1 MAGVSLGPLLS
12 LANGEITFMDAA
24 GGAPGAANA
33 DAARGRQFVGFRLAD
48 QTYVFHIE
56 RIQEIVIPTGTARV
70 PEVPDYVEGV
80 ANLRGTIIPI
90 INLRR
95 LFGLESKPADAETR
109 TVVVNVGSRTLGC
122 TVDSVTRVMR
132 IAAEQIQAAPDTVA
146 PAGRSFIEGFARVGD
161 DLLIVL
167 DVDDLL
173 DPANLEAVH
182 RTGLQPTET

>member
-1 MAGVSLGPLLS
+1 
-12 LANGEITFMDAA
+12 MDAS
-24 GGAPGAANA
+24 GSSPANA

-48 QTYVFHIE
+48 QTYVFRIE

-95 LFGLESKPADAETR
+95 LFGLDPKPADGETR

-132 IAAEQIQAAPDTVA
+132 LAADQIQAAPDTVA
-146 PAGRSFIEGFARVGD
+146 SAGRSFIEGFARVGD

-167 DVDDLL
+167 DVDHLL

-182 RTGLQPTET
+182 RTGMNLTNV

>member
-1 MAGVSLGPLLS
+1 MDTAGSSPVVRS
-12 LANGEITFMDAA
+12 
-24 GGAPGAANA
+24 A
-33 DAARGRQFVGFRLAD
+33 DPARGRQFVGFRLAD
-48 QTYVFHIE
+48 QGYVFRIE
-56 RIQEIVIPTGTARV
+56 RIQEIVIPSGTAKV

-95 LFGLESKPADAETR
+95 LFGLAAKPVDADTR

-122 TVDSVTRVMR
+122 TVDAVTRVMR

-146 PAGRSFIEGFARVGD
+146 SAGRSFIEGFARVGD

-167 DVDDLL
+167 DVDSLL
-173 DPANLEAVH
+173 DPANLETVH
-182 RTGLQPTET
+182 RTGLKLIDS

>member
-1 MAGVSLGPLLS
+1 
-12 LANGEITFMDAA
+12 MDASGTSPA
-24 GGAPGAANA
+24 TANA

-90 INLRR
+90 INLRQ
-95 LFGLESKPADAETR
+95 LFGLNPKPADGETR

-132 IAAEQIQAAPDTVA
+132 IAAEQIHSTPDAVA
-146 PAGRSFIEGFARVGD
+146 SAGQSFIEGFARIGD
-161 DLLIVL
+161 ELYIVL
-167 DVDDLL
+167 NVEHLL
-173 DPANLEAVH
+173 DPAKLAVVH
-182 RTGLQPTET
+182 RVGMPHLDD

>member
-1 MAGVSLGPLLS
+1 
-12 LANGEITFMDAA
+12 MDTASSS
-24 GGAPGAANA
+24 PVVTTA
-33 DAARGRQFVGFRLAD
+33 DPARGRQFVGFRLAD

-56 RIQEIVIPTGTARV
+56 RIQEIVIPTATARV
-70 PEVPDYVEGV
+70 PEVPAYVEGV

-90 INLRR
+90 INLRQ
-95 LFGLESKPADAETR
+95 LFGISPQPADAETR

-146 PAGRSFIEGFARVGD
+146 AGRSCIEGFVRVGD
-161 DLLIVL
+161 ELLIVL
-167 DVDDLL
+167 DVDNLL

-182 RTGLQPTET
+182 RTGLKPTET